1 MLDTYFINKTCTGVA
16 DTQFDSYDVAFTNL
30 VRKIISKIEQFL
42 PDSFTY
48 CGTPME
54 ERTFKI
60 VDVYNRYYFKYA
72 IDGVP
77 DMYYYIELYVTS
89 RQYFDFVSFNSF
101 CNIFTFM
108 SQEDFTNIE
117 SASEACSTYLLDI
130 SSAFNCSFSGTSNKY
145 YDYNGNVH
153 YRTRISL
160 SFNMGVIQNDNTAL
174 VYFSNGNNIKNTD
187 LHAGYTT
194 INGEK
199 YLMLYKAQYDDKYIL
214 YYSKDGDIYYS
225 RGITYDLEGFDD
237 PTKILAIPVFLSTSN
252 ADRAQIDPSLS
263 PDGILECPYKSCS
276 IGSKYIIDGKL
287 YFALNNNIL
296 IED

>member
-16 DTQFDSYDVAFTNL
+16 NTQFDSYNITFTNL
-30 VRKIISKIEQFL
+30 VREIISKIEQFL

-54 ERTFKI
+54 ERTF
-60 VDVYNRYYFKYA
+60 VVVSNYNRYYFKYA

-77 DMYYYIELYVTS
+77 DMYYYIEIYVTS
-89 RQYFDFVSFNSF
+89 KNYFGSNDGF
-101 CNIFTFM
+101 CDIFTFM
-108 SQEDFTNIE
+108 SQEDLSNIE
-117 SASEACSTYLLDI
+117 GSNEACNTCLLTMSDQVK
-130 SSAFNCSFSGTSNKY
+130 CSFSATTNRY
-145 YDYNGNVH
+145 YDSDGVEH
-153 YRTRISL
+153 WRTRASL
-160 SFNMGVIQNDNTAL
+160 SFNMGVIQNDNTVL
-174 VYFSNGNNIKNTD
+174 VYFSNGDIIKNKD

-199 YLMLYKAQYDDKYIL
+199 YLMLYKARWDNGMYIL

-237 PTKILAIPVFLSTSN
+237 PTKILALPVFLSTSN

-263 PDGILECPYKSCS
+263 PDGILECPDKSCS

>member
-1 MLDTYFINKTCTGVA
+1 MIDTYFINKTCTGVA
-16 DTQFDSYDVAFTNL
+16 DTTNDSYDVVFTNL
-30 VRKIISKIEQFL
+30 VREIISKIEQFL

-60 VDVYNRYYFKYA
+60 VNTYSRYYFKYA

-89 RQYFDFVSFNSF
+89 RQYFIASSGSF

-108 SQEDFTNIE
+108 SQEDLTNIE
-117 SASEACSTYLLDI
+117 NNNEACSTYLLSM
-130 SSAFNCSFSGTSNKY
+130 SSEIKCSFSGTTNSY
-145 YDYNGNVH
+145 YDSNGTVH
-153 YRTRISL
+153 HRTRISL
-160 SFNMGVIQNDNTAL
+160 SFNMGIIQNDNTL
-174 VYFSNGNNIKNTD
+174 LLYFSNGDNIKNTD

-199 YLMLYKAQYDDKYIL
+199 YLMLYKAYYDDKYIL

-237 PTKILAIPVFLSTSN
+237 PTKILALPVFLSTSN
-252 ADRAQIDPSLS
+252 EDRAQIDPSLS
-263 PDGILECPYKSCS
+263 PDGILECPNKSCS